1 MKPQTLTQ
9 EEISVVTN
17 PEAGDIVILEIIKGM
32 SLEEMRSFDVYTPI
46 YKKHYADIQS
56 GWLNTEKHLLYE
68 RPCNHHH
75 EVPEEL
81 LIEDM
86 EKCHNPER
94 FKVFYVLKY
103 PSMVI
108 RIGDEKQ

>member
-1 MKPQTLTQ
+1 MKPEPLTT

-17 PEAGDIVILEIIKGM
+17 PEAGDLILLEIIKGM
-32 SLEEMRSFDVYTPI
+32 DLDEMRAFDA
-46 YKKHYADIQS
+46 YKPLYRKHYDDIQIS
-56 GWLNTEKHLLYE
+56 WLTTEKHLLYE

-86 EKCHNPER
+86 EKCHNAER
-94 FKVFYVLKY
+94 FRVFYVLKY
-103 PSMVI
+103 PGMVK
-108 RIGDEKQ
+108 RI